1 VESKAILKNLRS
13 KDIREQVFEQLLGQ
27 ITTGVWNP
35 GDKLPSENELASLL
49 GVSRISV
56 REAIRKLSALYLV
69 ETFQGKGTFV
79 KEFTATNYL
88 KSLTPMLL
96 LSRND
101 IRYIIEYRKLLDV
114 GIIDLYLKNV
124 KESDIARLQEALDG
138 MVLHQANLAKY
149 KVYDLRFHVILY
161 EMTENPFILKIT
173 NMIHDILDSSIG
185 GAVLTEKGAEE
196 GIEYHS
202 QILKCIRERNKEG
215 LETVTRELF
224 DLLLQELKESAPAE

>member
-1 VESKAILKNLRS
+1 MEKSAILKNLRN

-27 ITTGVWNP
+27 ITTGVWHP
-35 GDKLPSENELASLL
+35 GDKIPSENELASIL

-56 REAIRKLSALYLV
+56 REAIRKLGALDLA

-101 IRYIIEYRKLLDV
+101 VRYIIEYRKILDV

-138 MVLHQANLAKY
+138 MVRHRDNLAKY
-149 KVYDLRFHVILY
+149 KAYDLRFHLILY
-161 EMTENPFILKIT
+161 EMTENPFILKVT

-185 GAVLTEKGAEE
+185 GAALTEKGAEE

-202 QILKCIRERNKEG
+202 QILKCIRDRNKEG
-215 LETVTRELF
+215 LEVVTRELF
-224 DLLLQELKESAPAE
+224 DLILQEMKEGIPTG